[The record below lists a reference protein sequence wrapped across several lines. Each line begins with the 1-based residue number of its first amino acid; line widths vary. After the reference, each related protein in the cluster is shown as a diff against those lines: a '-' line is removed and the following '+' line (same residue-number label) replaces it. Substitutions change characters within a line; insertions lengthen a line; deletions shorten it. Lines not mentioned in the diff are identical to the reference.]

1 MKSGFFLSG
10 TAHSLL
16 IIFLFTNG
24 LFSMPDR
31 KFEDLEKL
39 DIMILSEAEFDAI
52 SSSPP
57 IIENLS
63 SPNYKKLKTP
73 SQDLKLKNNEIEK
86 LSGINKHSVKK
97 LTLLEQPDEIM
108 KPLLPLKDFIPE
120 PTPTII
126 KKLKN
131 KEKIDLEFSKLGN
144 EINALVT
151 PTLNNPRSR
160 DADRID
166 RIASNNKDTLD
177 ISDNLTEL
185 TNEISE
191 KTATTSENKEKL
203 SNKEATTKITPD
215 AQKNVEIVKGLVEK
229 SNMPL
234 SRSLPEI
241 TTTSNE
247 SEALLLEANLIKKFK
262 PKFNILLRDDKSF
275 PFIFIGNKDKWPQ
288 IKRHR
293 GKKSKDGFYFGP
305 FASAGS
311 ANWTIKMIQKIFHLR
326 VCDDT
331 VFKKRERPCIL
342 YQIKRCSGPC
352 VGYVGESD
360 YKQTVDDAIEFVSG
374 KSRKIQKSLSN
385 QMERASE
392 DLDFEKAAILRD
404 RIKSLNI
411 IQSSQRINE
420 ANLVEA
426 DVIAGYKESGKT
438 CIQVFFYRSKQ
449 NWGNQAFFPKHDPE
463 ENLNDIIN
471 SFVSQFYENK
481 SVPSSIILSN
491 EIKEKELIEKTLT
504 QKEGKQI
511 TITVAKKGTKLKV
524 INQAI
529 NNAKDS
535 LNRKLYESQ
544 NNRDLFDAVS
554 KKFNLETNINLVEVY
569 DNSHIQGTN
578 SVGALITY
586 GDEGFVKKRYRKFN
600 IKIQKNAQ
608 DDYGMMK
615 EVLNRRFKR
624 AVQEKDNYLT
634 FPDLVL
640 IDGGKGQYSV
650 AREAM
655 NELGLH
661 EIPIVAI
668 AKGKMRNSG
677 NETFFHNG
685 KEFKFE
691 KNDPTLFF
699 LQRLRDESHRFAIS
713 AHRAKRK
720 KGISKSLLDQID
732 GIGSIRKRALLNH
745 FGSARAVESASLDE
759 IKSVDGVEEKV
770 AKKIYNF
777 FHE

>member
-1 MKSGFFLSG
+1 M
-10 TAHSLL
+10 
-16 IIFLFTNG
+16 
-24 LFSMPDR
+24 
-31 KFEDLEKL
+31 
-39 DIMILSEAEFDAI
+39 I
-52 SSSPP
+52 SSD
-57 IIENLS
+57 IGKEVI
-63 SPNYKKLKTP
+63 KK
-73 SQDLKLKNNEIEK
+73 E
-86 LSGINKHSVKK
+86 
-97 LTLLEQPDEIM
+97 
-108 KPLLPLKDFIPE
+108 LPLVP
-120 PTPTII
+120 
-126 KKLKN
+126 KLPGVYRMLNSKGDILYVGKAKN
-131 KEKIDLEFSKLGN
+131 LPNRLKSY
-144 EINALVT
+144 V
-151 PTLNNPRSR
+151 
-160 DADRID
+160 
-166 RIASNNKDTLD
+166 
-177 ISDNLTEL
+177 
-185 TNEISE
+185 SE
-191 KTATTSENKEKL
+191 KNHIIRTERML
-203 SNKEATTKITPD
+203 SQTKR
-215 AQKNVEIVKGLVEK
+215 L
-229 SNMPL
+229 
-234 SRSLPEI
+234 EI

-275 PFIFIGNKDKWPQ
+275 PFIFIGNNDKWPQ

-293 GKKSKDGFYFGP
+293 GKKSKEGFYFGP

-326 VCDDT
+326 ICDDT

-352 VGYVGESD
+352 VGYVAESD

-385 QMERASE
+385 QMEKASE

-420 ANLVEA
+420 ANLIEA

-449 NWGNQAFFPKHDPE
+449 NWGNQAFFPKHDPD
-463 ENLNDIIN
+463 ENLNEIIN

-491 EIKEKELIEKTLT
+491 EIKEKELIEKTLA

-529 NNAKDS
+529 SNAKES

-554 KKFNLETNINLVEVY
+554 KKFNLETSINLVEVY

-586 GDEGFVKKRYRKFN
+586 GDEGFIKKRYRKFN
-600 IKIQKNAQ
+600 IKIQKNSQ

-624 AVQEKDNYLT
+624 AVQEKDNYLA

-668 AKGKMRNSG
+668 AKGKQRNSG

-699 LQRLRDESHRFAIS
+699 LQRIRDESHRFAVS

-720 KGISKSLLDQID
+720 KGISKSLLDQIE
-732 GIGSIRKRALLNH
+732 GIGAIRKRALLNH
-745 FGSARAVESASLDE
+745 FGSARAVESASFDE
-759 IKSVDGVEEKV
+759 IKSVEGVEEKV